1 MTAGEPSAPSPL
13 GGGADEG
20 DSPVT
25 LPRKAVRNRRA
36 APAKG
41 SGEKPATTPL
51 FSGYPSEALA
61 FLADLA
67 ANNDKRWFEAHR
79 SIYERAL
86 KIPTAHLVTAVAAAL
101 RARKLPLEGDPK
113 RSGFRIHRDTRF
125 SNNKQPYKTNIGTVW
140 YRQGSGKDGAGI
152 LYFHLA
158 REGCFAAAAF
168 YMPGPEILG
177 AIRERIRVHPGQ
189 FLGMS
194 QQLEANGLC
203 LEAADTLA
211 RMPRGFEDLAASP
224 VARGL
229 KLKSYIVRRP
239 ISPALAQGP
248 GAVDAITD
256 LAADALP
263 LLQFG
268 WAAVDEARNG

>member
-1 MTAGEPSAPSPL
+1 MTAGRPDAPSPSGE
-13 GGGADEG
+13 GGRRAG
-20 DSPVT
+20 
-25 LPRKAVRNRRA
+25 LPRKTARKPEA
-36 APAKG
+36 ARPREAADN
-41 SGEKPATTPL
+41 PATGPL
-51 FSGYPSEALA
+51 FAGYPPEALR

-67 ANNDKRWFEAHR
+67 ANNDKRWFEVNR
-79 SIYERAL
+79 PVYERAV
-86 KIPTAHLVTAVAAAL
+86 KAPTAQLVIAVTAAL
-101 RARKLPLEGDPK
+101 RAKTLPLEGDPK

-125 SNNKQPYKTNIGTVW
+125 SNNKQPYKTNIGVVW

-158 REGCFAAAAF
+158 PEGCFAAAAF

-194 QQLEANGLC
+194 QHLEANGLG
-203 LEAADTLA
+203 LEAADALA

-239 ISPALAQGP
+239 ISAALAQGP
-248 GAVDAITD
+248 GAVDAIAA